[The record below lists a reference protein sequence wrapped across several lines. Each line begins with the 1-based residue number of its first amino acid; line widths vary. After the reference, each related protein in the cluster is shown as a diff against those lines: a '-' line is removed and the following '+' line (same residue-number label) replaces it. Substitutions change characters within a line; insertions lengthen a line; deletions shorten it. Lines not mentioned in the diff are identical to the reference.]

1 MGKILLILVA
11 GFAASFAILVRGK
24 ELRWIDSVERMVNQ
38 YTSSTAKNASD
49 SGAYMALNRLYLT
62 PSWRAGYNN
71 LVLNDDTLSVTV
83 QDNSVDTT
91 LGAYQVKIRSTAGNA
106 GSSDV
111 SEVVVFDREFH
122 EFAVWA
128 KDTVI
133 SITAKDSTGGAVN
146 PDLIFQNAPF
156 MPKIEYVNLVNE
168 ATAQGNLETDAVFQ
182 PDDKYPD
189 SDNNGIEDFYAPDG
203 TTPNV
208 THVTGNLRVRTGR
221 TVYGIFIVEGNA
233 ELERGANVEG
243 ILYFPNTSSSLG
255 YHASSGPE
263 SLVKGG
269 VVTWG
274 EVDGTGGD
282 FVVQHFPAYLR
293 KFVNGY
299 APNNPPMRVLT
310 WR

>member
-1 MGKILLILVA
+1 MGKMLLILLA
-11 GFAASFAILVRGK
+11 GFTASFAILARGK
-24 ELRWIDSVERMVNQ
+24 DLRWIDSVERMVNH
-38 YTSSTAKNASD
+38 YTSFTAKNTAA

-71 LVLNDDTLSVTV
+71 LALNGDLLSVTV
-83 QDNSVDTT
+83 QDNSVDTS
-91 LGAYQVKIRSTAGNA
+91 LSAYQIKINSIAGNA

-111 SEVVVFDREFH
+111 TEVVVFDREFH

-133 SITAKDSTGGAVN
+133 SITAKDSVGNVN

-156 MPKIEYVNLVNE
+156 MPKIEYAGLVNE
-168 ATAQGNLETDAVFQ
+168 ATTQGNVETDAIFQ
-182 PDDKYPD
+182 PGDKYPD
-189 SDNNGIEDFYAPDG
+189 PDNDGLEDFYALDG
-203 TTPNV
+203 TTPNI

-221 TVYGIFIVEGNA
+221 TVYGIFIIEGNA
-233 ELERGANVEG
+233 ELERGASVEG
-243 ILYFPNTSSSLG
+243 ILYLPNTSSSLG

-274 EVDGTGGD
+274 SIDGTGGD

-299 APNNPPMRVLT
+299 APNNPPMRVLS
-310 WR
+310 WK